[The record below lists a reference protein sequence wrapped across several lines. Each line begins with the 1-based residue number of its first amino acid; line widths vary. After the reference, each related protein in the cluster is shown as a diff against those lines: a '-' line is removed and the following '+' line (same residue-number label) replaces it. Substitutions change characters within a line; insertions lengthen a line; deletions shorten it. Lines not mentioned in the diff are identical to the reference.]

1 MRKIVGLIVVLG
13 AVVAQLAMARAATEV
28 AHFPA
33 NNRFATAISNAPDGT
48 STGVFVTR
56 EIGQPGG
63 PVDTVAVIISRPDG
77 SFTLAI
83 GVLPQGAFHFTP
95 QSASLDVDLNAI
107 TLDTLIG
114 ELPEN
119 GVVSVDWEG
128 TDTQRTAGNSVSEFD
143 NVRVIFSGVSTAV
156 VAEVTGTVFGVP
168 LVDPSGD
175 LRQLSQQVTV
185 ITSD

>member
-13 AVVAQLAMARAATEV
+13 AVVAQRATAQAATEV

-48 STGVFVTR
+48 STGVFATR

-83 GVLPQGAFHFTP
+83 GVLPQGAFQFTS

-119 GVVSVDWEG
+119 GVVSVDWDG

-156 VAEVTGTVFGVP
+156 VADVDGTVFGVP
-168 LVDPSGD
+168 LVEPFGD

-185 ITSD
+185 ITTN

>member
-1 MRKIVGLIVVLG
+1 MHKIVSCVVVLG
-13 AVVAQLAMARAATEV
+13 AVVAQLGMAKAATEV

-56 EIGQPGG
+56 EITQPGG

-95 QSASLDVDLNAI
+95 RSASLDVDLNAI

-119 GVVSVDWEG
+119 GVVSVDWDG
-128 TDTQRTAGNSVSEFD
+128 TDTERTAGNSVSEFD
-143 NVRVIFSGVSTAV
+143 NVRVIFSGVTTAV
-156 VAEVTGTVFGVP
+156 VAEVAGTVFGLP
-168 LVDPSGD
+168 LVDPFGD

-185 ITSD
+185 ITTD